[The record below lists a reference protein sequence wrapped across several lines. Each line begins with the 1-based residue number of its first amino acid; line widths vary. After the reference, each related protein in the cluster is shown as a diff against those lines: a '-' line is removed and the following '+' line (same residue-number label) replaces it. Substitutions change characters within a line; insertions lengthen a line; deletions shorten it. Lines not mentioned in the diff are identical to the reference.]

1 MSIRRLSLV
10 WTLLAAAV
18 AVVLPLA
25 ASTAAPDNV
34 YFQDDFSGGGE
45 RAFYV
50 GTLDARSFQYVDG
63 RYEIDTLDGTSY
75 GQSVLLEDLDTY
87 RVEVR
92 GQLIETEDE
101 QEAGFGLSFNYNQR
115 EDGSDFI
122 LLLVYDRGAF
132 TVLRYLEG
140 QTSVLYT
147 PAKTKL
153 FNSGEE
159 VTLTVDAAG
168 GHFTCYINGGQVC
181 ELRDDRLTRGGF
193 GVFATA
199 GSVVRFDDFTVFA
212 DPGTPETGFSD
223 DFAGTEPRLYTGNL
237 YDVDY
242 HYEDGRYVID
252 TTATD
257 LIGLSP
263 FSQQALDFEFSVDI
277 ELLAGDALGGYGI
290 YLRDF
295 PDDSG
300 GFNQY
305 RFLLS
310 RDWFAVEQSID
321 DMPLALAEW
330 VQHRAVKDGAV
341 NRLKVVAEGA
351 QLMFFIN
358 GLEVYRHTDQN
369 PHSGSFGFFAS
380 GRSKVA
386 FDNVEFTK
394 L

>member
-1 MSIRRLSLV
+1 MAKRFIPL
-10 WTLLAAAV
+10 LLA
-18 AVVLPLA
+18 LA
-25 ASTAAPDNV
+25 ALAGTAAATPQDV

-50 GTLDARSFQYVDG
+50 GTLDARSFQYIDG
-63 RYEIDTLDGTSY
+63 KYEIDTLDGNSY

-87 RVEVR
+87 RVEVT
-92 GQLIETEDE
+92 GQMMESEDP

-115 EDGSDFI
+115 EGGSDFI

-132 TVLRYLEG
+132 TVLRYLDG

-153 FNSGEE
+153 FNSGEA
-159 VTLTVDAAG
+159 VNLTVDAAN

-181 ELRDDRLTRGGF
+181 ELKDERLDRGGF

-199 GSVVRFDDFTVFA
+199 GSIVHYDDFTVFA
-212 DPGTPETGFSD
+212 EPVDATPEGFTD
-223 DFAGTEPRLYTGNL
+223 DFGGEQRLYTGNL

-242 HYEDGRYVID
+242 RYESGRYVID
-252 TTATD
+252 TTQTD

-263 FSQQALDFEFSVDI
+263 FPEQALNFEFVVDM
-277 ELLAGDALGGYGI
+277 ELLQGDALGGYGI

-295 PDDSG
+295 PDDGG

-305 RFLLS
+305 RFLIS

-330 VQHRAVKDGAV
+330 VQHRAVKDGEV
-341 NRLKVVAEGA
+341 NRLRVRA
-351 QLMFFIN
+351 QGSELVFFIN

-369 PHSGSFGFFAS
+369 PHQGSFGFFAS

-386 FDNVEFTK
+386 FDNVEFTE